1 MEEALRLSNRL
12 FHCRLNYYKEGILLS
27 KHVDEII
34 SRHLSIRP
42 FHLNVIEA
50 ACRGRFKETGHSLV
64 LADLLKHPIIQS
76 SFIERFLNIQHEFM
90 DVTAEKDRVD
100 VALKGKDIFVIVENK
115 VNAADKQKNQV
126 YRYVH
131 EIGIK
136 KYGFKLSQIYVVYLN
151 PSNRTP
157 PSAYSL
163 CDENNENNVFEA
175 LGEKHYTVQ
184 SYKYDIADWLRE
196 LAIDNE
202 PHISSALDQYIDFLE
217 NKFHTSP
224 IDKNMNNEI
233 KDFLLKELQIEGK
246 SFQEQMTALNCQREK
261 VNELL
266 SSIDDLIVELRKKE
280 SHKIMREWQS
290 QIQKESQI
298 SLAHDEHS
306 FGIQLSNKVWLGVWD
321 GYDEADK
328 LPYWGFQLENYKKS
342 VMPDILNSIE
352 ELLNHVGINH
362 YKREEKDFVAW
373 CTTKNGVTRF
383 LSLYKGAQ
391 EKGLLK

>member
-1 MEEALRLSNRL
+1 MKIT
-12 FHCRLNYYKEGILLS
+12 YS
-27 KHVDEII
+27 K
-34 SRHLSIRP
+34 R
-42 FHLNVIEA
+42 
-50 ACRGRFKETGHSLV
+50 C
-64 LADLLKHPIIQS
+64 
-76 SFIERFLNIQHEFM
+76 
-90 DVTAEKDRVD
+90 
-100 VALKGKDIFVIVENK
+100 
-115 VNAADKQKNQV
+115 
-126 YRYVH
+126 
-131 EIGIK
+131 
-136 KYGFKLSQIYVVYLN
+136 
-151 PSNRTP
+151 
-157 PSAYSL
+157 
-163 CDENNENNVFEA
+163 
-175 LGEKHYTVQ
+175 EKHYTVQ

-321 GYDEADK
+321 GYDEANK